1 VLTTRPGK
9 SQSPL
14 ATYSRRRLKIAL
26 VLLAIV
32 GTAYVLLNGEQGL
45 LKVRE
50 KRAELIALQVQV
62 TQLEAINDSL
72 RQVVWRLENDPE
84 YVEKLARERYG
95 MAKPGER
102 VYRLREGS
110 TQKEGSAD
118 E

>member
-1 VLTTRPGK
+1 MRPGK
-9 SQSPL
+9 SRSPL

-26 VLLAIV
+26 VSLAIV

-50 KRAELIALQVQV
+50 KRAELISLQGEV
-62 TQLEAINDSL
+62 TRLEAINDSL

-84 YVEKLARERYG
+84 YLEKLARERYG

-102 VYRLREGS
+102 VYRLRDRS
-110 TQKEGSAD
+110 AQSGSAD